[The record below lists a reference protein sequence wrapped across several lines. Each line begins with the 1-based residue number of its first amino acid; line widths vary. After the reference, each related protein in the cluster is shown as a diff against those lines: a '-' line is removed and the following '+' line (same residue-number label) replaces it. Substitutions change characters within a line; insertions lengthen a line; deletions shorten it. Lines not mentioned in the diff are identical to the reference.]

1 MAVNV
6 HLPSDCLRSLFHTS
20 VHTYLSYLYL
30 PKMTTSLSPISRNAT
45 RSFSTSGGAR
55 ASILFQLAALSNAR
69 ETQHFNKRSKLDRYE
84 HSPNLK
90 LIKTSEIDPYPVP
103 TSNVEKLLQNGT
115 PPVSSSSSK
124 PAFKRS
130 HDVVV
135 AAWDNKALAAG
146 RAILADSARQRNQ
159 VARVVRRLR
168 RRESRATR
176 ILQEQLDALAKE
188 RQRMREEMK
197 SAGFLILLSVAT
209 ATGFA
214 AWTFW
219 PSKPG
224 VVDSGAADAGRR
236 IVQEQANDVAITPL
250 YSRAG
255 TSSTNTS
262 VATGLESGVST
273 TAATKGADTAVPTP
287 LLLKE
292 RPTVQP
298 ASISW
303 TWRNLFWKHQ

>member
-1 MAVNV
+1 
-6 HLPSDCLRSLFHTS
+6 
-20 VHTYLSYLYL
+20 
-30 PKMTTSLSPISRNAT
+30 MTTSLSPISRNAT
-45 RSFSTSGGAR
+45 RSFSTGGGAR

-103 TSNVEKLLQNGT
+103 TSNGEKLLQNGT
-115 PPVSSSSSK
+115 TPPVSSSTAK
-124 PAFKRS
+124 QPAFKKS

-135 AAWDNKALAAG
+135 PAWDSKALAAG
-146 RAILADSARQRNQ
+146 RAILADSARQRSQ
-159 VARVVRRLR
+159 VARLIRRLR
-168 RRESRATR
+168 RRESRGTR
-176 ILQEQLDALAKE
+176 ILQEQLEALAKE
-188 RQRMREEMK
+188 RQRMREEMR

-219 PSKPG
+219 PNKP
-224 VVDSGAADAGRR
+224 VVDSAAAADADADAGRR
-236 IVQEQANDVAITPL
+236 IVGQANAVAITPL
-250 YSRAG
+250 YSPAG
-255 TSSTNTS
+255 TSST
-262 VATGLESGVST
+262 VATGLDSGVST
-273 TAATKGADTAVPTP
+273 TAAMQGPDTAVPTP
-287 LLLKE
+287 LLPKE

-298 ASISW
+298 ASTSW

>member
-1 MAVNV
+1 
-6 HLPSDCLRSLFHTS
+6 
-20 VHTYLSYLYL
+20 
-30 PKMTTSLSPISRNAT
+30 MTTSFSPLSRNAT
-45 RSFSTSGGAR
+45 RNFSTSGGAR

-103 TSNVEKLLQNGT
+103 TSNVEKGLQNGT
-115 PPVSSSSSK
+115 TLPPVSSSSTAK

-135 AAWDNKALAAG
+135 PAWNSKALAAG
-146 RAILADSARQRNQ
+146 RAILADSARQRSQ

-168 RRESRATR
+168 RRESRASR

-197 SAGFLILLSVAT
+197 SAGFLILLSGAT

-219 PSKPG
+219 PNKPG
-224 VVDSGAADAGRR
+224 VVDSADADAGRR
-236 IVQEQANDVAITPL
+236 IAGQANAVAITPL
-250 YSRAG
+250 YSPAG
-255 TSSTNTS
+255 TTSRNAS
-262 VATGLESGVST
+262 VATGVDSGGST
-273 TAATKGADTAVPTP
+273 TAATQGPDTAVPTP
-287 LLLKE
+287 LLPKE

-298 ASISW
+298 ASTSW
-303 TWRNLFWKHQ
+303 TWRKLFWKHQ

>member
-1 MAVNV
+1 
-6 HLPSDCLRSLFHTS
+6 
-20 VHTYLSYLYL
+20 
-30 PKMTTSLSPISRNAT
+30 MTTSFSPISRNAT
-45 RSFSTSGGAR
+45 RNFSTSGGAR

-115 PPVSSSSSK
+115 TPVSSSSSTAK
-124 PAFKRS
+124 PAFKKS
-130 HDVVV
+130 HDVVP
-135 AAWDNKALAAG
+135 AWDSKALAAG
-146 RAILADSARQRNQ
+146 RAILADSARQRSQ
-159 VARVVRRLR
+159 VARVIRRLR

-176 ILQEQLDALAKE
+176 ILQEQLEALAKE

-219 PSKPG
+219 PTRPG
-224 VVDSGAADAGRR
+224 VVDSAAADADADAGRR
-236 IVQEQANDVAITPL
+236 IGQEQANDVAITPL

-255 TSSTNTS
+255 TTSTNAS
-262 VATGLESGVST
+262 VATGLVST
-273 TAATKGADTAVPTP
+273 TAATKGPDTAVPTP
-287 LLLKE
+287 LLPKE

-298 ASISW
+298 ASSW

>member
-1 MAVNV
+1 MPAFPVS
-6 HLPSDCLRSLFHTS
+6 HFS
-20 VHTYLSYLYL
+20 TYLTLVIP
-30 PKMTTSLSPISRNAT
+30 PKMTTSFSPISRNAT
-45 RSFSTSGGAR
+45 RNFSTSGGAR

-103 TSNVEKLLQNGT
+103 TSNGEKLLQNGT
-115 PPVSSSSSK
+115 TPPPVSSAK
-124 PAFKRS
+124 PAFKKS
-130 HDVVV
+130 HNVLV
-135 AAWDNKALAAG
+135 AWDSKALAAG
-146 RAILADSARQRNQ
+146 RAILADSARQRSQ
-159 VARVVRRLR
+159 VARVIRRLR
-168 RRESRATR
+168 RRESRGTR

-197 SAGFLILLSVAT
+197 SAGFLILLSGAT

-219 PSKPG
+219 PTRPG
-224 VVDSGAADAGRR
+224 VVDGAAAGRR
-236 IVQEQANDVAITPL
+236 IVQEQANDFAITPL
-250 YSRAG
+250 YSPAG
-255 TSSTNTS
+255 TTSTNAS
-262 VATGLESGVST
+262 VATGLDSSGST
-273 TAATKGADTAVPTP
+273 TAATKGPDTAVPTP
-287 LLLKE
+287 LLPKE

-298 ASISW
+298 APTSW

>member
-1 MAVNV
+1 
-6 HLPSDCLRSLFHTS
+6 
-20 VHTYLSYLYL
+20 
-30 PKMTTSLSPISRNAT
+30 MTTSFCPISRNAT
-45 RSFSTSGGAR
+45 RNFSTSGGAR

-115 PPVSSSSSK
+115 TPPPISTSTAK
-124 PAFKRS
+124 PAFKKS

-135 AAWDNKALAAG
+135 PAWDSKALAAG

-159 VARVVRRLR
+159 VARLVRRLR

-188 RQRMREEMK
+188 RQRMREEMR
-197 SAGFLILLSVAT
+197 SAGFLILLSGAT

-219 PSKPG
+219 PTKPG
-224 VVDSGAADAGRR
+224 VDSAAGADADAGRR
-236 IVQEQANDVAITPL
+236 IVGQANAVAIMPL
-250 YSRAG
+250 YSPAG
-255 TSSTNTS
+255 TTSTNTS
-262 VATGLESGVST
+262 VATGLERGVST
-273 TAATKGADTAVPTP
+273 RAAMQGPDTAVPTP
-287 LLLKE
+287 LLSKE
-292 RPTVQP
+292 GTTAQP
-298 ASISW
+298 APTSW

>member
-1 MAVNV
+1 
-6 HLPSDCLRSLFHTS
+6 
-20 VHTYLSYLYL
+20 
-30 PKMTTSLSPISRNAT
+30 MTTSFCPISRNAT
-45 RSFSTSGGAR
+45 RNFSTSGGAR

-115 PPVSSSSSK
+115 TPPPISTSTAK
-124 PAFKRS
+124 PAFKKS

-135 AAWDNKALAAG
+135 PAWDSKALAAG

-159 VARVVRRLR
+159 VARLVRRLR

-188 RQRMREEMK
+188 RQRMREEMR
-197 SAGFLILLSVAT
+197 SAGFLILLSGAT

-219 PSKPG
+219 PTKPG
-224 VVDSGAADAGRR
+224 VDSAAAAAAAGRR
-236 IVQEQANDVAITPL
+236 IVLERANDVAITPL
-250 YSRAG
+250 YSPAG
-255 TSSTNTS
+255 ITSTNTS

-273 TAATKGADTAVPTP
+273 TAATKGPDTAVPTP
-287 LLLKE
+287 LLPKVGT
-292 RPTVQP
+292 TVQP
-298 ASISW
+298 APTLW
-303 TWRNLFWKHQ
+303 TWKNLFWKHQ

>member
-1 MAVNV
+1 
-6 HLPSDCLRSLFHTS
+6 
-20 VHTYLSYLYL
+20 
-30 PKMTTSLSPISRNAT
+30 MTTSFSPISRNAT
-45 RSFSTSGGAR
+45 RNFSTSGGAR

-115 PPVSSSSSK
+115 TPPPVSSSSSTAK
-124 PAFKRS
+124 PAFKKS

-135 AAWDNKALAAG
+135 PAWDNKALAAG
-146 RAILADSARQRNQ
+146 RAILADSARQRSQ

-188 RQRMREEMK
+188 RQRMREEMR

-219 PSKPG
+219 PTRPG
-224 VVDSGAADAGRR
+224 VVDSAVADADADAGRR
-236 IVQEQANDVAITPL
+236 IAGQANAVAITPL
-250 YSRAG
+250 YSPAG
-255 TSSTNTS
+255 IR
-262 VATGLESGVST
+262 VA
-273 TAATKGADTAVPTP
+273 
-287 LLLKE
+287 
-292 RPTVQP
+292 
-298 ASISW
+298 
-303 TWRNLFWKHQ
+303 